1 MCHVNTF
8 YCSIPKMI
16 MSYSCSHL
24 IHITNFIWILQQVI
38 ALFFFVIYGVNILNI
53 FLISYPLSL
62 RIPSITSVI
71 RFVEYI
77 LRYFSISSIFSFA
90 ALFDINSLSILSVNA
105 WYNEQF
111 FDFEYFF
118 SVVKSNSTKYNIRY
132 FFTEYYVVF
141 PD

>member
-8 YCSIPKMI
+8 YCSIPTMI

-24 IHITNFIWILQQVI
+24 IYITNFIWILQQVI

-71 RFVEYI
+71 RIVEYI
-77 LRYFSISSIFSFA
+77 LRYFSISSIYSFA

-111 FDFEYFF
+111 FFYCSGNIMRTVKDCNFF
-118 SVVKSNSTKYNIRY
+118 IIC
-132 FFTEYYVVF
+132 
-141 PD
+141 PCIL